1 MLMYSTDKMT
11 CTVTV
16 IIITRELRVKLV
28 NINVDIF
35 NDSY

>member
-11 CTVTV
+11 YIVTV
-16 IIITRELRVKLV
+16 MIITRELRVKLV

-35 NDSY
+35 NDS